1 MKIEELRKL
10 YANNEIDLKSY
21 GKQMFENY
29 EELFSYKELLRE
41 SRVKEIL
48 INEKEVLFKILRN
61 SPVNKSEEYEIIMEI
76 YKKDYAAIPNTIL
89 SVGDYEP
96 IELDMVSRVAGY
108 MKEGIF
114 FDIGANLAWY
124 TINIKKQYPEMR
136 AYAFEPIEETFVRAK
151 KNIELN
157 QLEGTNIFNLALYH
171 ENTTL
176 KFFYD
181 VCEFGASSLQ
191 NLREDKETREVLCKT
206 ERLDDFVNDYNI
218 AAIDFIK
225 CDVEGSE
232 LFVYQG
238 GMESIKKFKPVIF
251 SEMLRKW
258 SAKFGYH
265 PNDIID
271 LLASAGYQC
280 FVIGEKGK
288 LKRFGRVDE
297 QTIETNYFF
306 LHPQKHGQIISDL
319 SM

>member
-181 VCEFGASSLQ
+181 VCESGASSLQ

-206 ERLDDFVNDYNI
+206 EWLDDFVNDYNI